1 MLSNDTS
8 QDELD
13 AGHYRTAGY
22 AVLSMGGLGAFWF
35 VLTVLGIVG
44 AGFIDAT
51 GIAMISVIFVAVGGM
66 MLSTARNGEI
76 RG

>member
-1 MLSNDTS
+1 MLSNDAS
-8 QDELD
+8 QEELD

-22 AVLSMGGLGAFWF
+22 AVLSMGGIGAVWF
-35 VLTVLGIVG
+35 VLTILGMVG

-51 GIAMISVIFVAVGGM
+51 GIAMISIIFVAVGGM
-66 MLSTARNGEI
+66 MLATARSGES